1 MYEGRG
7 GERFTLYC
15 AKAMKPDSAPRFKVG
30 ANYAAYTWID
40 GKAAYV
46 LSGPDDRERLKQVS
60 EAVYDQVNKPPSSM

>member
-1 MYEGRG
+1 
-7 GERFTLYC
+7 
-15 AKAMKPDSAPRFKVG
+15 MKPDSAPRFKVG